1 MWAASLFQPK
11 LMRVAQ
17 PASAA
22 GTPIASRTGD
32 RCTFPDEQAAPAL
45 IQTPARSNA
54 MTCVSAGTPGIEMHV
69 VLPILAA
76 FTPKTL
82 APGEIWT
89 RENST

>member
-1 MWAASLFQPK
+1 MIKRSMSADVLFQPR
-11 LMRVAQ
+11 LIRIAQ

-45 IQTPARSNA
+45 MQTPARSNA

-69 VLPILAA
+69 VLAILGV
-76 FTPKTL
+76 FT
-82 APGEIWT
+82 
-89 RENST
+89 